1 MRLSSSNN
9 LPYGHSV
16 GAATPPRNEEE
27 EPFESL
33 EELEAQTIG
42 NLLPDDD
49 DLLSGVTDG
58 IDYINPPN
66 NIDDLEDLDV
76 FSSVGGM
83 DLGDDGLPSSQSN
96 TDFSSGNSNSH
107 LGPSVGGEHPF
118 GEHPSRT
125 LFVRNINS
133 NVEDSELR
141 TLFEVSTDAYTISG
155 SSYSAL
161 LLFYCLE
168 FGGIILTYKC
178 LM

>member
-16 GAATPPRNEEE
+16 GAAAFPYEEE

-49 DLLSGVTDG
+49 DLFSGVTDG
-58 IDYINPPN
+58 MDYINHPPN
-66 NIDDLEDLDV
+66 NVDDIEDLDM
-76 FSSVGGM
+76 FSSIGGM
-83 DLGDDGLPSSQSN
+83 DLGDDGLQSGQSSS
-96 TDFSSGNSNSH
+96 DFSGANSNGL
-107 LGPSVGGEHPF
+107 LGAASVGGEHPF

-125 LFVRNINS
+125 LFMRNINS

-141 TLFEVSTDAYTISG
+141 SLFEVSNN
-155 SSYSAL
+155 L
-161 LLFYCLE
+161 LKYLRF
-168 FGGIILTYKC
+168 
-178 LM
+178 